1 MVTIPDD
8 SPLWDMLARWEHAA
22 RQGQEFT
29 PEELAR
35 DNPALLPELREAIA
49 ALKATAWLDR
59 PIIAR
64 DLNDDRL
71 PTTRFGDY
79 ELLGLI
85 GSGGMGRVYQARH
98 RLMDR
103 VVALKVLSRGTLAG
117 ADAERFQGEVRA
129 AARLTHPNVVAA
141 YDAGLADDGT
151 PFLVMEFVDGPDF
164 ARVVREQGP
173 LPVDQAVAVVL
184 QAATALAYAHGQGIL
199 HLDVKPS
206 NLLRGP
212 DNVVKLLDLGLARRR
227 DAVVPDAALMG
238 TADYLAPERSRPD
251 ATADER
257 ADVYSL
263 GATLFH
269 LLAGRPPFGGSV
281 PEVIQAHRDTP
292 APSLRQVRPDVPAG
306 LDTLVQRMLSKS
318 PGDRP
323 QAMDDVVTALRP
335 FLPGPSPGA
344 GRIGHWIVIGV
355 ALAGGLGLLGWQFQG
370 PALVQPG
377 PAAPPAATPP
387 RAVTASADSR
397 LFNNTTDDIRA
408 VAVSRDGKHVI
419 TGSFNK
425 NMVRLWGVESAD
437 LIRSFPGHTKKVHGV
452 ALSSDGTLAASGG
465 GDDDGTVRLWSV
477 QTGDLVRVIQAH
489 EGGVW
494 SVAFDPEGK
503 HLFSAGAD
511 KLIRMWAVDT
521 GAEVRQF
528 HGHVGQVFKLAVSPD
543 GKHLLSGGADNR
555 VFWWDVATGEPVY
568 EFRGHAT
575 AVWAVAISPDST
587 RGLSGDQAGIIR
599 LLDLTIG
606 KEIDKWLSPTEAVF
620 ALAFHPSGKLA
631 LSGGGGGWRRR
642 HDEPPMKP
650 ADQLVYAK
658 AENNAITLWD
668 VPTGRMRHHF
678 NGHADAVWGL
688 AFGPA
693 GDWFVSGGRDKTLRL
708 CTLPSE

>member
-1 MVTIPDD
+1 MTPTDD
-8 SPLWDMLARWEHAA
+8 SSPIWDMLARWEHAA
-22 RQGQEFT
+22 QQGQELP

-35 DNPALLPELREAIA
+35 DHPELLSELQNAIA

-59 PIIAR
+59 PVIDR
-64 DLNDDRL
+64 DLDDDRL

-79 ELLGLI
+79 ELLGLV
-85 GSGGMGRVYQARH
+85 GAGGMGRVYKARH

-103 VVALKVLSRGTLAG
+103 VVALKSLSRATLAG

-151 PFLVMEFVDGPDF
+151 PYLVMEFVDGPDF

-173 LPVDQAVAVVL
+173 LPIDQAVAVVL
-184 QAATALAYAHGQGIL
+184 QVATALAYAHNQSIL
-199 HLDVKPS
+199 HLDVKPA

-212 DNVVKLLDLGLARRR
+212 DGVVKLLDLGLARRR
-227 DAVVPDAALMG
+227 EVHVPDAALMG
-238 TADYLAPERSRPD
+238 TADYLAPELTQPD
-251 ATADER
+251 AIADER

-263 GATLFH
+263 GCTLFH
-269 LLAGRPPFGGSV
+269 LLAGRPPFAGSV
-281 PEVIQAHRDTP
+281 PEVLQAHRDAP
-292 APSLRQVRPDVPAG
+292 MPSLRPIRAEVSLA
-306 LDTLVQRMLSKS
+306 LDAVVQRMTAKRPEDRYPSMAEVLVAIQPLSAKRRM
-318 PGDRP
+318 GRWLLLG
-323 QAMDDVVTALRP
+323 AIVTAGVGLMAWLVWKP
-335 FLPGPSPGA
+335 NPVPPSGFDSP
-344 GRIGHWIVIGV
+344 V
-355 ALAGGLGLLGWQFQG
+355 AQ
-370 PALVQPG
+370 
-377 PAAPPAATPP
+377 ATP
-387 RAVTASADSR
+387 TATSSSESR
-397 LFNNTTDDIRA
+397 LFANPGDDIR
-408 VAVSRDGKHVI
+408 VI
-419 TGSFNK
+419 TASQDRRLVLTGSFNT
-425 NMVRLWGVESAD
+425 NMVRLWNVQSGEV
-437 LIRSFPGHTKKVHGV
+437 IRSFPGHTKKVHGV
-452 ALSSDGTLAASGG
+452 ALSSDGTIAASGG
-465 GDDDGTVRLWSV
+465 GDDDSTVRLWSV

-494 SVAFDPEGK
+494 SVAFDSEGK

-528 HGHVGQVFKLAVSPD
+528 QGHVGQVFKVAVSPD

-555 VFWWDVATGEPVY
+555 VFCWDVATGQPVY

-575 AVWAVAISPDST
+575 AVWAVAISPDGT

-599 LLDLTIG
+599 LLDLTTG
-606 KEIDKWLSPTEAVF
+606 KELDKWLSPTEAVF

-642 HDEPPMKP
+642 HDETPMKP

-668 VPTGRMRHHF
+668 VPSGRMRHHF

-708 CTLPSE
+708 WTLPSE